1 MADRVGARRTGAGG
15 TGDANEPA
23 IRILLIEDDA
33 GDALLVQEMLA
44 QSGAA
49 YSCAWESDLAGGLRA
64 LDGGADCILV
74 DLGLPDSQD
83 LEVVDAVLTHDPGA
97 AVIVLT
103 GFADRSAG
111 SRAVAAGAQDYLVKG
126 GVDHE
131 TLIRSI
137 RYAIARRNSEESLRQ
152 LGEAEILR
160 AENSRLERGLIA
172 QPMVNNPRLRWS
184 TRYEAGGRRA
194 LLGGDFF
201 DAIEMED
208 GTIRIVVGDVCGH
221 GPDEAALGVA
231 LRIAWRSLVLA
242 HQPPE
247 STIMAVQRVLE
258 SERNSEEIFATL
270 CDIALHPG
278 LGHAQMRLAGHPNPL
293 LLAGS
298 VAIEV
303 PADSRGPVLGV
314 FAEAKWPPN
323 YVELPD
329 EWTLVVFTDG
339 VIEGRD
345 GQSGGRFEAAGIARV
360 AAESIMEAG
369 GLGELADTIIAAA
382 ERANGEPL
390 RDDVALVLLSTS
402 ARWHR

>member
-1 MADRVGARRTGAGG
+1 MAERDRVQVRPDGAGE
-15 TGDANEPA
+15 ANEPA

-49 YSCAWESDLAGGLRA
+49 FSYTWESDLAGGLGA
-64 LDGGADCILV
+64 LDAGADCILV
-74 DLGLPDSQD
+74 DLGLPDSRD
-83 LEVVDAVLTHDPGA
+83 LEVVDAVLARDPGA

-103 GFADRSAG
+103 GFDDRSAG
-111 SRAVAAGAQDYLVKG
+111 ARAVAAGAQDYLVKG

-137 RYAIARRNSEESLRQ
+137 RYAIARRNSEESFRQ
-152 LGEAEILR
+152 LSEAQILR

-172 QPMVNNPRLRWS
+172 QPMVDNPGLRWS

-231 LRIAWRSLVLA
+231 LRIAWRALVLA

-247 STIMAVQRVLE
+247 STILAVQRVLE
-258 SERNSEEIFATL
+258 AERNSEEIFATL
-270 CDIALHPG
+270 CDIELHPG
-278 LGHAQMRLAGHPNPL
+278 LRTAQIRLAGHPNPL

-298 VAIEV
+298 EAVEV
-303 PADSRGPVLGV
+303 PADPSGPVLGV
-314 FAEAKWPPN
+314 FEEAKWPPTC
-323 YVELPD
+323 VDLPD
-329 EWTLVVFTDG
+329 DWTLLVFTDG
-339 VIEGRD
+339 IIEGRD
-345 GQSGGRFEAAGIARV
+345 GPGGGRFESAGIARV
-360 AAESIMEAG
+360 AAQSSG
-369 GLGELADTIIAAA
+369 GVSDLGELADTLIAAA
-382 ERANGEPL
+382 ELANGEPL
-390 RDDVALVLLSTS
+390 HDDVALVILSAST
-402 ARWHR
+402 RWHR

>member
-1 MADRVGARRTGAGG
+1 MADQDGERRVRPGGA
-15 TGDANEPA
+15 GDANAPA

-49 YSCAWESDLAGGLRA
+49 YSYAWESNLAGGLRA
-64 LDGGADCILV
+64 LDDGADCILV

-83 LEVVDAVLTHDPGA
+83 LEVVDAVLAHAPGA

-103 GFADRSAG
+103 GFDDRSAG

-131 TLIRSI
+131 TLMRSI
-137 RYAIARRNSEESLRQ
+137 RYAIARRNSEESFRQ
-152 LGEAEILR
+152 LSEAQILE

-172 QPMVNNPRLRWS
+172 QPMVDNPELRWS

-201 DAIEMED
+201 HAIEMED

-231 LRIAWRSLVLA
+231 LRIAWRALVLA

-247 STIMAVQRVLE
+247 ETIQAVQRVLE
-258 SERNSEEIFATL
+258 SERNSEEVFATL
-270 CDIALHPG
+270 CDIELHPG
-278 LGHAQMRLAGHPNPL
+278 LRRAQLRLAGHPNPL
-293 LLAGS
+293 LLVGS
-298 VAIEV
+298 EAIEV
-303 PADSRGPVLGV
+303 PADVRGPVLGV
-314 FAEAKWPPN
+314 FDQATWPPTC
-323 YVELPD
+323 VDLPD
-329 EWTLVVFTDG
+329 DWTLVVFTDG
-339 VIEGRD
+339 IIEGR
-345 GQSGGRFEAAGIARV
+345 GGEGGGRFEATGIARV
-360 AAESIMEAG
+360 AGESSRDARD
-369 GLGELADTIIAAA
+369 LGELADTLIAAA
-382 ERANGEPL
+382 ELANGEPL
-390 RDDVALVLLSTS
+390 KDDVALVILSTS